1 MPRRR
6 RDRTEE
12 EEMDWTKKGKNI
24 FSEAAEL
31 FDLPAD
37 VVAGLPHIEMVG
49 SGHFYMERH
58 RGILS
63 YSGEEIAI
71 NGEKMIVRVCGE
83 NLELVSMTGD
93 ALRIQGVIR
102 RVEWVS

>member
-1 MPRRR
+1 
-6 RDRTEE
+6 
-12 EEMDWTKKGKNI
+12 MDWTKKEKNI
-24 FSEAAEL
+24 LSEAAEL

-37 VVAGLPHIEMVG
+37 VVAGLPHVEMVG
-49 SGHFYMERH
+49 NGHFYMEHH

-71 NGEKMIVRVCGE
+71 NTDRMIVRIFGE
-83 NLELVSMTGD
+83 GLELVSMTGG
-93 ALRIQGVIR
+93 ALRIHGTIR